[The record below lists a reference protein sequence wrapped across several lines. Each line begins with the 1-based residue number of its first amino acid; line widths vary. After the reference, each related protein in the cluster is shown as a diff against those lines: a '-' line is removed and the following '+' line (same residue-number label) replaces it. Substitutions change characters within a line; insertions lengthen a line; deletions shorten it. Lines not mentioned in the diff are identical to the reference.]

1 MMLGIIFVVYQC
13 LQIIALPIVGLYL
26 VVRRFKGKP
35 VFGNVAQRFG
45 LVPRVSAGKKSLWL
59 HAVSVGE
66 ILAVQQ
72 LVADLKEKNPDAVC
86 YVTTGT
92 VAGHAMACKFLAADV
107 VSFLPFDFL
116 IPMVMVFKRVR
127 PKALMIVEAD
137 LWPNLIM
144 IARWFKVP
152 LYLLNARVNPR
163 SKKRMKFFTWIYMP
177 LLNAFEHIF
186 AQSSDD
192 VQAFEELGV
201 RAAKLSVL
209 GNIKAF
215 NVVAK
220 RDQLVPCVRQHA
232 RKNLVLLV
240 GSVHAG
246 ELDYYLKLFATLKPL
261 YPSLKLVLAPR
272 HFNWLAQL
280 RASMAAT
287 GYASLVWDEQCAQ
300 LNSAV
305 DPVREIT
312 ETILQQYDIVSVCV
326 LGKLFGLYQL
336 ADIFFLGGTFVPVG
350 GHNLLEPA
358 VWGKPC
364 VVGPHHANCQ
374 DHADRLEQHKALV
387 KVANYDELEQQ
398 VRLFLE
404 HNERRMQAGQ
414 NAANWLG
421 NEAVMVKKNLDQ
433 LFKQLN

>member
-232 RKNLVLLV
+232 RKNLVLLSASATKSTLV
-240 GSVHAG
+240 NLYFQKQCYVKRVLFRKMGKAVSAPCACTQRG
-246 ELDYYLKLFATLKPL
+246 MLLKTSKQRRHKRGNWPIFLKSNKINQLTL
-261 YPSLKLVLAPR
+261 LVSKNYFP
-272 HFNWLAQL
+272 
-280 RASMAAT
+280 
-287 GYASLVWDEQCAQ
+287 
-300 LNSAV
+300 
-305 DPVREIT
+305 
-312 ETILQQYDIVSVCV
+312 
-326 LGKLFGLYQL
+326 
-336 ADIFFLGGTFVPVG
+336 
-350 GHNLLEPA
+350 
-358 VWGKPC
+358 
-364 VVGPHHANCQ
+364 
-374 DHADRLEQHKALV
+374 DRRIESSSFSINVIA
-387 KVANYDELEQQ
+387 
-398 VRLFLE
+398 
-404 HNERRMQAGQ
+404 
-414 NAANWLG
+414 
-421 NEAVMVKKNLDQ
+421 
-433 LFKQLN
+433 